1 MGVVKAVKS
10 LGGLV
15 HFTGGLLRIESSV
28 SNSKL
33 PHRIVGVGQ
42 ATSFNPRPFLIVG
55 DLAAKP
61 RPDLARNIGSASVNA
76 CRCRALHLSILG

>member
-1 MGVVKAVKS
+1 MVKAVKS

-33 PHRIVGVGQ
+33 PHRIVGVAYKIVG
-42 ATSFNPRPFLIVG
+42 ATSFNPSPALSNSRRSRRK
-55 DLAAKP
+55 AQA
-61 RPDLARNIGSASVNA
+61 GSRS
-76 CRCRALHLSILG
+76 

>member
-1 MGVVKAVKS
+1 MVKAVKS

-42 ATSFNPRPFLIVG
+42 ATSFNPSPALSNSRRSRRK
-55 DLAAKP
+55 AQA
-61 RPDLARNIGSASVNA
+61 GSRS
-76 CRCRALHLSILG
+76 